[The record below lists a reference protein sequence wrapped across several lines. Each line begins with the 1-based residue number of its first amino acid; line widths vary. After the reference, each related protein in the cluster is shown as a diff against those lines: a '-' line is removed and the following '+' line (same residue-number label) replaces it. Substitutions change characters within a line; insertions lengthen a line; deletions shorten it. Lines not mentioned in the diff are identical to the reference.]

1 MVEVGNF
8 SPRLTKTQS
17 PQIREKIQRK
27 MMQRKTVFGL
37 EGRREEKMVGFGN
50 FSLGLSKLNFSKLGR
65 KYEGKVGL
73 LLTVLEKI
81 TPASMFNVWTLSF
94 PAFYV
99 FYLFIYVVS
108 FVSLFINILLVLI
121 CFFYHKFWFF
131 LKIIKKKK
139 LFWVLYLFIYLF
151 WCSFLLRKN

>member
-1 MVEVGNF
+1 MQRSVFGLEGKWEKNMVEVGNF

-27 MMQRKTVFGL
+27 MMQRKIVFGL

-50 FSLGLSKLNFSKLGR
+50 FSLGLPKLNFSKLER

-81 TPASMFNVWTLSF
+81 TPASMFNV
-94 PAFYV
+94 
-99 FYLFIYVVS
+99 
-108 FVSLFINILLVLI
+108 
-121 CFFYHKFWFF
+121 
-131 LKIIKKKK
+131 
-139 LFWVLYLFIYLF
+139 
-151 WCSFLLRKN
+151 

>member
-8 SPRLTKTQS
+8 SPRIIKTQS
-17 PQIREKIQRK
+17 PQIREKIRRK

-50 FSLGLSKLNFSKLGR
+50 FSLGLPKLNFSKLGR

-131 LKIIKKKK
+131 LKIIKKKNC
-139 LFWVLYLFIYLF
+139 FGFFIYLFIYFGALF
-151 WCSFLLRKN
+151 F